1 MIIFTNFYLHSKVSI
16 FLRNDSECKDVD
28 LYNTREIRSNGKFGS
43 YEKHILAS
51 KLFL

>member
-1 MIIFTNFYLHSKVSI
+1 MIFTNFYLHRKVSI
-16 FLRNDSECKDVD
+16 FLRDDSDCKDVD
-28 LYNTREIRSNGKFGS
+28 LYNTRKEIRSNRKFGS